1 MSALTS
7 LARVQAVASGSA
19 QPVATVGHVHLSARP
34 LVFVPLGMAGEAHAP
49 LAAMAGDDP
58 RHPRLLVVA
67 QPRNR
72 DQRFAFAAELAEVVL
87 PYIEGFTGSEE
98 EVRAGRDGQTR
109 TRFADA
115 PQILV
120 PSLGGIEFAR
130 LLGRSTRFRRTSGDY
145 AVASSVPLLGRWLS
159 FFAESAI
166 NPGSC
171 LLMAATEMLSRHWAT
186 GQSSVEDQNLAVVM
200 AWIDPPAGSR
210 GAAAATAAENPLT
223 WPPAGPA
230 TDPSFD
236 NEVLGPLMAAYQR
249 AGSDRARDRVRASL
263 TEALAGQL
271 APTWKLM
278 WRAVSLLRAMPPAG
292 HVPARWDADKDA
304 FTSYAAYLDEGG
316 FPQPRRDS
324 AVMAARRLN
333 RLERTAARFGA
344 QLAFDDPLI
353 MAEYR
358 LAGEAF
364 AGTVVAVEPG
374 RTDDTGP
381 RRKLRPLITVRTA
394 DPVLLDPGATV
405 TDRSRPAQKAR
416 ILTVPGPGDQPGEV
430 VLELSGGMGRSLTA
444 APGSVPEIGDRV
456 CYSTLTDD
464 YQPSAE
470 FPPAEETPWTHGGPP
485 AAYLPRDE
493 DTTEEW
499 S

>member
-7 LARVQAVASGSA
+7 LARAQAAASGSA

-120 PSLGGIEFAR
+120 PNLGGIEFAR

-186 GQSSVEDQNLAVVM
+186 GQSGVEDQNLAVLM
-200 AWIDPPAGSR
+200 AWIAPPAGSR
-210 GAAAATAAENPLT
+210 GAEGRGSGREPADLATSGT
-223 WPPAGPA
+223 
-230 TDPSFD
+230 
-236 NEVLGPLMAAYQR
+236 R
-249 AGSDRARDRVRASL
+249 HGSLVR
-263 TEALAGQL
+263 Q
-271 APTWKLM
+271 
-278 WRAVSLLRAMPPAG
+278 
-292 HVPARWDADKDA
+292 
-304 FTSYAAYLDEGG
+304 
-316 FPQPRRDS
+316 
-324 AVMAARRLN
+324 
-333 RLERTAARFGA
+333 
-344 QLAFDDPLI
+344 
-353 MAEYR
+353 
-358 LAGEAF
+358 
-364 AGTVVAVEPG
+364 
-374 RTDDTGP
+374 
-381 RRKLRPLITVRTA
+381 
-394 DPVLLDPGATV
+394 
-405 TDRSRPAQKAR
+405 
-416 ILTVPGPGDQPGEV
+416 
-430 VLELSGGMGRSLTA
+430 
-444 APGSVPEIGDRV
+444 
-456 CYSTLTDD
+456 
-464 YQPSAE
+464 
-470 FPPAEETPWTHGGPP
+470 
-485 AAYLPRDE
+485 
-493 DTTEEW
+493 
-499 S
+499 